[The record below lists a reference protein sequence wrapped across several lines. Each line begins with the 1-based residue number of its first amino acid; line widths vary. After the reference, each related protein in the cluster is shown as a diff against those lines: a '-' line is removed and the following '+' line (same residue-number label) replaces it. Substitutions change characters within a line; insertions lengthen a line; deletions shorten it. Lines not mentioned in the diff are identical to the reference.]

1 MDDRNDL
8 SLVTIQKS
16 QAMAELRDSNY
27 LTGRYGLKL
36 SETQITN
43 LVTQRFEVLQST
55 GRVEFGAG
63 VLPKLIE
70 AFCDSVYI
78 TQENYEESIATLQEL
93 FYFYKNESLDSF
105 SDDELIDFMR
115 SNFDGPC
122 QGSLDYLGDTSLEAL
137 CRNARYAK
145 NGIVCMDE
153 DDEDEDDG
161 YSDDWDEDN
170 DAQDLDADY

>member
-16 QAMAELRDSNY
+16 QAMTELRDCNY
-27 LTGRYGLKL
+27 LTGKYGLKL
-36 SETQITN
+36 SESQITN

-93 FYFYKNESLDSF
+93 FYYYKNESLDTL

-122 QGSLDYLGDTSLEAL
+122 QGSVDYLGDTSLETL

-145 NGIVCMDE
+145 NGIARTDE
-153 DDEDEDDG
+153 ENDEDG
-161 YSDDWDEDN
+161 YSDDWDENN
-170 DAQDLDADY
+170 DAEDWSMDY

>member
-16 QAMAELRDSNY
+16 QAMTELRDCNY
-27 LTGRYGLKL
+27 LTGKYGLKL
-36 SETQITN
+36 SESQITN

-93 FYFYKNESLDSF
+93 FYYYKNESLDTI
-105 SDDELIDFMR
+105 SDDELIEFMR

-122 QGSLDYLGDTSLEAL
+122 QGALDYLSDTSLEAL
-137 CRNARYAK
+137 CRNARYDK
-145 NGIVCMDE
+145 NGVLRADESDDENMDE
-153 DDEDEDDG
+153 E
-161 YSDDWDEDN
+161 DWDED
-170 DAQDLDADY
+170 Y

>member
-1 MDDRNDL
+1 MDNQHAL
-8 SLVTIQKS
+8 SLVTMQKS
-16 QAMAELRDSNY
+16 QAMAELRDSNH
-27 LTGRYGLKL
+27 LAGRYGLSL

-43 LVTQRFEVLQST
+43 LVAQRFEVLQST
-55 GRVEFGAG
+55 GRIEFGVG
-63 VLPKLIE
+63 VLSKLVE

-93 FYFYKNESLDSF
+93 FYFYKNESLDTF
-105 SDDELIDFMR
+105 SDDELIEFMR

-145 NGIVCMDE
+145 NGIIGSYEE
-153 DDEDEDDG
+153 DDEGIDE
-161 YSDDWDEDN
+161 DDWDEE
-170 DAQDLDADY
+170 Y